1 MREIDTHNMLH
12 SDAIEFV
19 EDIVLEESLKS
30 KLFSV
35 KVITGNSQRLQ
46 KRIQREVCKK
56 HNLKSEIPANNLG
69 TMIIYETKI
78 I

>member
-12 SDAIEFV
+12 SEAVEYV
-19 EDIVLEESLKS
+19 EDVVLEESLKS

-35 KVITGNSQRLQ
+35 RVITGNSQRLQ
-46 KRIQREVCKK
+46 KRSQREVCRK
-56 HNLKSEIPANNLG
+56 HKLKSEIPINNLG

>member
-12 SDAIEFV
+12 SEAVEYV
-19 EDIVLEESLKS
+19 EDVVLEESLKS

-35 KVITGNSQRLQ
+35 RVITGNSQRLQ

-56 HNLKSEIPANNLG
+56 HNLKSEIPINNLG

>member
-12 SDAIEFV
+12 SDAVEFV

-35 KVITGNSQRLQ
+35 KVITGNSERLQ
-46 KRIQREVCKK
+46 RRIQKEVCKK
-56 HNLKSEIPANNLG
+56 HNLKSEIPSNNLG
-69 TMIIYETKI
+69 MMIIYETKI

>member
-12 SDAIEFV
+12 SDAVEFV
-19 EDIVLEESLKS
+19 EDVVLEESLKS

-35 KVITGNSQRLQ
+35 KVITGNSERLQ
-46 KRIQREVCKK
+46 RRIQKEICKK
-56 HNLKSEIPANNLG
+56 HNLKSEIPSNNLG
-69 TMIIYETKI
+69 MMIIYETKI

>member
-12 SDAIEFV
+12 SEAVEYV
-19 EDIVLEESLKS
+19 EDVVLEESLKS

-35 KVITGNSQRLQ
+35 RVITGNSQRLQ
-46 KRIQREVCKK
+46 KRIQREVCRK
-56 HNLKSEIPANNLG
+56 HNLKSEIPINNLG

>member
-12 SDAIEFV
+12 SEAVEYV
-19 EDIVLEESLKS
+19 EDVVLEESLKS

-35 KVITGNSQRLQ
+35 RVITGNSQRLQ

-56 HNLKSEIPANNLG
+56 HKLKSEIPINNLG

>member
-12 SDAIEFV
+12 SEAVEYV
-19 EDIVLEESLKS
+19 EDVVLEESLKS

-35 KVITGNSQRLQ
+35 RVITGNSQRLQ
-46 KRIQREVCKK
+46 KRIQREVCRK
-56 HNLKSEIPANNLG
+56 HKLKSEIPINNLG

>member
-1 MREIDTHNMLH
+1 MLH
-12 SDAIEFV
+12 SEAVEYV
-19 EDIVLEESLKS
+19 EDVVLEESLKS

-35 KVITGNSQRLQ
+35 RVITGNSQRLQ
-46 KRIQREVCKK
+46 KRIQREVCRK
-56 HNLKSEIPANNLG
+56 HKLKSEIPINNLG

>member
-12 SDAIEFV
+12 SDAVEFV
-19 EDIVLEESLKS
+19 EDVVLEESLKS

-46 KRIQREVCKK
+46 RRIEKEVCKR
-56 HNLKSEIPANNLG
+56 HNLKSEIPVNNLG
-69 TMIIYETKI
+69 IMIIYENKI